1 MTLRDRISLT
11 LRFGKALFLI
21 GAVYN
26 VVCAGFQAGGFSY
39 TYMVDSFIIKAVVT
53 AIAVYLLNHFRDRD
67 AIFFYINLGLSRRG
81 MLTSI
86 ILADFL
92 ALAFLMTVMLLMYGK
107 A

>member
-53 AIAVYLLNHFRDRD
+53 AIAVYLMNQFRDRD
-67 AIFFYINLGLSRRG
+67 AIFFYVNLGLSRRE
-81 MLTSI
+81 LLFSV

-92 ALAFLMTVMLLMYGK
+92 ALAILMTIMHLIYG
-107 A
+107 